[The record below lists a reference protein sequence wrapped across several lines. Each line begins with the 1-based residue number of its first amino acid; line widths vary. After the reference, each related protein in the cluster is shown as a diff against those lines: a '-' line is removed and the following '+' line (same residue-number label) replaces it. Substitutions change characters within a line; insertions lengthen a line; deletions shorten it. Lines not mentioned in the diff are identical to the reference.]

1 MRNQRTDPQA
11 EPVGFDGDRVFVG
24 SRSWRAP
31 ARVLD
36 SVRVGDLVV
45 LVLDS
50 VRVGDLVVLV
60 LDWTPLADG
69 RVGQHN
75 LRAYALGGREV
86 WVAEHP
92 THGSNDCYTE
102 IHSRSPLIVGN
113 FAGFRCEIEPETG
126 RLVEAVFTK

>member
-1 MRNQRTDPQA
+1 MRNLRTDPRA

-24 SRSWRAP
+24 PRSWRAP
-31 ARVLD
+31 VRVLD
-36 SVRVGDLVV
+36 SA
-45 LVLDS
+45 
-50 VRVGDLVVLV
+50 RVGDLVVLV

-69 RVGQHN
+69 RVGQRN

-92 THGSNDCYTE
+92 TCGSNDCYTE